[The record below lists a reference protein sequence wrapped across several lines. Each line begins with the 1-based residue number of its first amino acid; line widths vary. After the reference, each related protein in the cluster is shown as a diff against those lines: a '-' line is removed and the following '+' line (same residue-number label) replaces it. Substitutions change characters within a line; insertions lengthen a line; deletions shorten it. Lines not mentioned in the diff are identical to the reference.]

1 MVVEHLEIG
10 KMMEIGKMKKLILLF
25 LIPFFFVFGDV
36 IHAETTIPDKPIN
49 GIYDPQHYLSEKVSD
64 ELSNFNSNSETQ
76 IGIYIVDT
84 LDGKNIEEQ
93 ANEVARAWK
102 IGYADTNKGALI
114 AVAINDRKF
123 RIETSNELSTILTDS
138 KANKILNS
146 SKSYM
151 KNQDYD
157 GAIIHMIDE
166 IKTVITPKTE
176 EQIKYEEEQYENFQ
190 TKVGFSL
197 AFVLSCFL
205 IVIVTLF
212 SLPTSRRLN
221 FLKRSKYDYKGSD
234 KLTPNDYYFQENKTW
249 TYERKQLFWKELNE
263 KRSQYDYR
271 GLDRLCPGMSSFI
284 MNDSWTQ
291 ERVDEY
297 KKRIKE
303 AEQKDRE
310 DRLKRSDYNY
320 KGKNKL
326 YPNDSKFIE
335 NTTWTAILI
344 SEYLESQ
351 RSTRSHY
358 SSGYSSSSSSS
369 YDSSSSS
376 SWSSGDWGGGGFDGG
391 GSSGGW

>member
-1 MVVEHLEIG
+1 
-10 KMMEIGKMKKLILLF
+10 MMEVGKMKKLILLF
-25 LIPFFFVFGDV
+25 LIPFFFVIGDV

-49 GIYDPQHYLSEKVSD
+49 GIYDPNHYLSENTSAELAKVNTNSD
-64 ELSNFNSNSETQ
+64 TQ

-84 LDGKNIEEQ
+84 LDGKSIEEQ
-93 ANEVARAWK
+93 ANEIARAWK
-102 IGYADTNKGALI
+102 IGHADTNKGALI

-138 KANKILNS
+138 KANEILNS

-166 IKTVITPKTE
+166 IKDVVTPKTE
-176 EQIKYEEEQYENFQ
+176 AQIEDEKKQLEEFNK
-190 TKVGFSL
+190 TARIGL
-197 AFVLSCFL
+197 AIVVSCFL
-205 IVIVTLF
+205 VMITTML
-212 SLPTSRRLN
+212 SSPTIRRLN

-291 ERVDEY
+291 ERIDEY

-335 NTTWTAILI
+335 NTTWTALLI

-351 RSTRSHY
+351 RSYHY
-358 SSGYSSSSSSS
+358 SSDDYSSSSSSS
-369 YDSSSSS
+369 YDSSS